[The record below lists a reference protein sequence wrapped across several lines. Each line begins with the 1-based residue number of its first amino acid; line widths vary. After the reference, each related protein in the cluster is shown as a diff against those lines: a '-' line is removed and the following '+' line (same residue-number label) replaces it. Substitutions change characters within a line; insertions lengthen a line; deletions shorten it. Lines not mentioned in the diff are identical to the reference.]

1 MNDFEKASK
10 EEKEMVRKIVELR
23 NNPNREVD
31 YDFRKVNNVKI
42 RVVEETRKVSKVLKY
57 IQTSNMTET
66 NRILKAVSMLV
77 AERIG
82 IKKKNTTKRNTEPRW
97 KRRIVNDIKQIQK
110 DLAILER
117 KRRRELRREGKYKVL
132 ERRYNLKTKGLTVV
146 IEELKQRVI
155 AKKAKVKRYEQ
166 RIKQYR

>member
-1 MNDFEKASK
+1 
-10 EEKEMVRKIVELR
+10 MVRKIVELR

-82 IKKKNTTKRNTEPRW
+82 IKKKNTTKRNTEPW
-97 KRRIVNDIKQIQK
+97 
-110 DLAILER
+110 
-117 KRRRELRREGKYKVL
+117 
-132 ERRYNLKTKGLTVV
+132 
-146 IEELKQRVI
+146 
-155 AKKAKVKRYEQ
+155 
-166 RIKQYR
+166 